1 VSGLTGKN
9 RAMQRWMPAVATL
22 FTLLVGCS
30 STSST
35 SSTSPA
41 AVSPTASVSA
51 SCVNKTEYD
60 NAIQAAQDHVSA
72 AVTAATSLNFGTA
85 KDELQQAG
93 QSVQDAGNIVGDA
106 SPDVKNDLQS
116 AGESVNKAI
125 TDLQNN
131 NGGAAATD
139 LAAAGAALTQA
150 TQTDANDFF
159 C

>member
-1 VSGLTGKN
+1 
-9 RAMQRWMPAVATL
+9 MQRWLMAVPIAFL
-22 FTLLVGCS
+22 LLVACS

-35 SSTSPA
+35 TSTPPA
-41 AVSPTASVSA
+41 TAPPTASPSA
-51 SCVNKTEYD
+51 SCVNKTDYD
-60 NAIQAAQDHVSA
+60 TAIQSAKDHVSA

-93 QSVQDAGNIVGDA
+93 QSVQDAATIVGDA
-106 SPDVKNDLQS
+106 SPDVKNELQS
-116 AGESVNKAI
+116 ASDNVNKAI

-131 NGGAAATD
+131 DAGAAATD

-150 TQTDANDFF
+150 TQTSANDFF

>member
-1 VSGLTGKN
+1 
-9 RAMQRWMPAVATL
+9 MQRWVAAVGIS
-22 FTLLVGCS
+22 FVFLVACS

-35 SSTSPA
+35 SSTPPGTLR
-41 AVSPTASVSA
+41 PTASGSP
-51 SCVNKTEYD
+51 SCVNKTEFD
-60 NAIQAAQDHVSA
+60 AAIQSAQDHVSA
-72 AVTAATSLNFGTA
+72 AVTAAASLNFGTA

-93 QSVQDAGNIVGDA
+93 QSVQNAADIVGAA
-106 SPDVKNDLQS
+106 SPEMKNELQS
-116 AGESVNKAI
+116 ASDSINQAI

-150 TQTDANDFF
+150 TQTNANDFF

>member
-1 VSGLTGKN
+1 
-9 RAMQRWMPAVATL
+9 MQRWLAAVAVSVM
-22 FTLLVGCS
+22 LLVACS

-35 SSTSPA
+35 TSTPPA
-41 AVSPTASVSA
+41 TAPPSA
-51 SCVNKTEYD
+51 SGSLSCVNKTDFD
-60 NAIQAAQDHVSA
+60 NAIQSAQDHVSA
-72 AVTAATSLNFGTA
+72 AVTSAASLNFGTA

-93 QSVQDAGNIVGDA
+93 QSVQDAANIVGEA
-106 SPDVKNDLQS
+106 SPEVKNELQS
-116 AGESVNKAI
+116 ASASVNQAI

-150 TQTDANDFF
+150 TQTNANDFF